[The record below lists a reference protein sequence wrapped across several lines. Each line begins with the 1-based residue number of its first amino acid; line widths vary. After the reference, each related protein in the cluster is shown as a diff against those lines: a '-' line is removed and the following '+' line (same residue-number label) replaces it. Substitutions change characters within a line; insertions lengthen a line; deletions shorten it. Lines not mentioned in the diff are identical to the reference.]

1 MLLALFLA
9 CSPADVPS
17 LTRPTEARFERFCRA
32 ETVAEMKEAEVLN
45 KAYVK
50 EVLLKQGWTYTGP
63 MYNDGIN
70 CTVTLWTR

>member
-32 ETVAEMKEAEVLN
+32 ETVAEMKEAEILN
-45 KAYVK
+45 KSYV
-50 EVLLKQGWTYTGP
+50 ELMLKDGWTYAGP